1 VSVVWTAVVV
11 LVVVASEVS
20 AAEVR
25 DGAQFVT
32 AAGYTFNLVVT
43 KGDPNRPTIILE
55 SGGGADSQ
63 QWEQFQ
69 PRLAKETR
77 ATVISYDR
85 PGFGRSPLPDKP
97 YDIVAE
103 SDAFRAAVTSLGL
116 GTHVILVGSSY
127 GGFLIQLWA
136 SRAPAT
142 VQGLLF
148 LDPNSPAAV
157 AAMGADLN
165 PGVNPSPK
173 TPQQVAQAR
182 VDRAGA
188 ARFVAVY
195 ANPLPLNVP
204 VIVVSAGV
212 PLFKDPRLADV
223 MRLSHELL
231 AASSHNGKRIVAEG
245 AGHNIVADRPDVVV
259 AGVKELMTMPLR

>member
-1 VSVVWTAVVV
+1 
-11 LVVVASEVS
+11 
-20 AAEVR
+20 
-25 DGAQFVT
+25 
-32 AAGYTFNLVVT
+32 
-43 KGDPNRPTIILE
+43 LE
-55 SGGGADSQ
+55 SGGGADSR

-69 PRLAKETR
+69 PSLSKETG

-116 GTHVILVGSSY
+116 GTHVVLVGSSY

-148 LDPNSPAAV
+148 LDANSPAAV
-157 AAMGADLN
+157 ATMGADLN

-182 VDRAGA
+182 VDSAGF

-195 ANPLPLNVP
+195 ANPLPLDVP

-212 PLFKDPRLADV
+212 PLFRDPRLAEV
-223 MRLSHELL
+223 MRLSHQLL
-231 AASSHNGKRIVAEG
+231 AASSHKGKRIVAEG
-245 AGHNIVADRPDVVV
+245 AAHNIVADRPDVVI
-259 AGVKELMTMPLR
+259 AGVKELMTIPSR

>member
-1 VSVVWTAVVV
+1 
-11 LVVVASEVS
+11 
-20 AAEVR
+20 
-25 DGAQFVT
+25 
-32 AAGYTFNLVVT
+32 
-43 KGDPNRPTIILE
+43 
-55 SGGGADSQ
+55 
-63 QWEQFQ
+63 
-69 PRLAKETR
+69 
-77 ATVISYDR
+77 
-85 PGFGRSPLPDKP
+85 
-97 YDIVAE
+97 
-103 SDAFRAAVTSLGL
+103 
-116 GTHVILVGSSY
+116 
-127 GGFLIQLWA
+127 
-136 SRAPAT
+136 
-142 VQGLLF
+142 
-148 LDPNSPAAV
+148 
-157 AAMGADLN
+157 
-165 PGVNPSPK
+165 
-173 TPQQVAQAR
+173 VAQAR